1 MNVNTF
7 PPWMEYS
14 LCSHHWLTPSISS
27 KGVGCFF
34 YLCTGFTRAFGRI
47 TKGSHL
53 LCVLFLSEQEKTRT
67 GKMNKKQQHKGWLET
82 TKILLG
88 VLFLLCGCI
97 IYLLFRSKT
106 LYIYVWCKSLGLANT
121 IDSLRLAV
129 CNWQI
134 SEFIRFSLP
143 DGLYCAA
150 YLLIIDAI
158 WHQEKGRMKYILLA
172 LIPVITTGSE
182 LLQAIGLVRGTFDV
196 SDLLCYSLPPLF
208 FFVIELFRPMILFNK

>member
-1 MNVNTF
+1 
-7 PPWMEYS
+7 
-14 LCSHHWLTPSISS
+14 
-27 KGVGCFF
+27 
-34 YLCTGFTRAFGRI
+34 
-47 TKGSHL
+47 
-53 LCVLFLSEQEKTRT
+53 
-67 GKMNKKQQHKGWLET
+67 MNKKQQHKGWLET

-143 DGLYCAA
+143 DGLYGAA